1 MILEDLLADL
11 RFGWRMLARHP
22 GFFLVAILAVA
33 IGIGANTAVFTVA
46 DQVLFRPPPFE
57 HPERLHWIR

>member
-11 RFGWRMLARHP
+11 RFGWRMLVRQP

-33 IGIGANTAVFTVA
+33 IGIGATTAVFTVA
-46 DQVLFRPPPFE
+46 DQVLFRPTPRRWRPRR
-57 HPERLHWIR
+57 RLC